1 MKAALVLTVPA
12 LMLASA
18 ASAKDFGPG
27 DLNVCN
33 ARHCL
38 PIEDRAAAKHLGAFY
53 YGVKAPTGIAAP
65 RRGAP
70 YFELRFA
77 GNDYVT
83 GIVASARL
91 GRFLSY
97 GVNLNQFRR
106 GQWYRVPARAARELR
121 TLTHGLEPFRLSARA
136 IARSR

>member
-1 MKAALVLTVPA
+1 MKAALAVLGLA
-12 LMLASA
+12 LMFASA
-18 ASAKDFGPG
+18 VSAKEFGPG
-27 DLNVCN
+27 DLSVCN

-38 PIEDRAAAKHLGAFY
+38 PIQDRTAAKQLGAFY
-53 YGVKAPTGIAAP
+53 YGVKAPTRIAAP

-91 GRFLSY
+91 DRFLSY

-121 TLTHGLEPFRLSARA
+121 ALTHGLEPFRLSARA